1 MQKLKGRHQL
11 TTEKRT
17 YIFLVDTSQKAMNLI
32 GLNGFEFPII
42 EVIINALRNFVEE
55 YIDKDRDEICIILY
69 NTKATKNE

>member
-1 MQKLKGRHQL
+1 
-11 TTEKRT
+11 
-17 YIFLVDTSQKAMNLI
+17 MNLI